1 MLNLD
6 PTMQGPHR
14 GGPGRGIVLALF
26 YVSGI
31 AGLIYQV
38 LWLRRLSLVFG
49 VTVYA
54 ASTVLAA
61 FMAGLAI
68 GSALSG
74 RILRRGLSPLAA
86 FGIAEILVG
95 ITGLLSPFLLDA
107 ASNLYSALH
116 RTAPE
121 SLSVLTVA
129 RLISSFAILAVPTA
143 MMGVTLPLLSAAVS
157 APGRAN
163 GTSISLLYATN
174 TLGAMSGTLLSGL
187 VLIPAIGIQRSF
199 VLAAALNVVVGVIAI
214 WIARG
219 DRPAE
224 AGRSIGRGD
233 DEHIDVVPGDVAP
246 GDVAPGFSRGIT
258 EQWPLCIVVIV
269 SGFASLGLEI
279 VWFRLMLQFVIATT
293 QAFTAMLATV
303 LGGIAIGGLIAA
315 WILRSPR
322 DHYAALG
329 IIQASTGVAAAGS
342 LTFLLWTV
350 EHGWKTMGL
359 WQAVILAILPPS
371 IFMGIGFPLA
381 LGIAGADWGRTPKIA
396 LGRKG
401 MISGSDPCPPSD
413 ANPRSDS
420 SPHVARRIGLLYSL
434 NVAGAIAGSLLA
446 GFVLLPRLGSVNAL
460 IALAALFVASGVWL
474 SLRRRRWIGAVAIVA
489 AFAWLSRDFP
499 DPFKV
504 AIDRRYGD
512 QLLEFWRHE
521 GAQTAVSVRASQFQ
535 HVLYL
540 DGLHQANDQPDMVR
554 LHRSL
559 GHLPMVLHGNP
570 SDVLVV
576 GMGGGA
582 TPGAVSQ
589 YPGARV
595 QIVELAEGVRQA
607 AEFFTHVNYDLLTQ
621 PNVSVRIDDGRNF
634 LALTDRRFDV
644 VTADII
650 QPGHAGAGH
659 VYSRE
664 YFSLVRN
671 ALQDD
676 GVVLQWI
683 GHRPRLEYTLIM
695 RTFLDVFPE
704 ATLWYDANFMVGTKR
719 PLRIDPRAL
728 DRLRDN
734 AMTRAALDA
743 VGLTGFDVL
752 RSWYTG
758 SAHEMRAFVG
768 DGPILTD
775 DRPLVE
781 YHHWLPRPEQQPP
794 LDLSSLKGDVS
805 RHVH

>member
-1 MLNLD
+1 MLS
-6 PTMQGPHR
+6 R
-14 GGPGRGIVLALF
+14 GVVFALF

-68 GSALSG
+68 GSALSS

-95 ITGLLSPFLLDA
+95 VTGLLSPYLLDA
-107 ASNLYSALH
+107 ASSLYSALH
-116 RTAPE
+116 RTAPD
-121 SLSVLTVA
+121 SLTVLTVA
-129 RLISSFAILAVPTA
+129 RLISSFAILALPTA

-157 APGRAN
+157 TPNGAN
-163 GTSISLLYATN
+163 GTSISLLYAIN

-187 VLIPAIGIQRSF
+187 ILIPAIGIQRSF
-199 VLAAALNVVVGVIAI
+199 LLAATLNVVVGAI
-214 WIARG
+214 SVWLSKSHDHPIESTTV
-219 DRPAE
+219 DRQSESNHQSAISDLKLTPLFL
-224 AGRSIGRGD
+224 
-233 DEHIDVVPGDVAP
+233 VVA
-246 GDVAPGFSRGIT
+246 
-258 EQWPLCIVVIV
+258 V

-293 QAFTAMLATV
+293 EAFTAMLATV

-315 WILRSPR
+315 WISRSPR

-329 IIQASTGVAAAGS
+329 VVQALTGVATIGS
-342 LTFLLWTV
+342 MTLLLWTV
-350 EHGWKTMGL
+350 ERGWNTLGL
-359 WQAVILAILPPS
+359 WPAVLLAILPPS

-381 LGIAGADWGRTPKIA
+381 LGIAGAERGQTPESA
-396 LGRKG
+396 LKTG
-401 MISGSDPCPPSD
+401 MISGSDPNPPSD
-413 ANPRSDS
+413 RQQD
-420 SPHVARRIGLLYSL
+420 VARRVGAMYSL

-460 IALAALFVASGVWL
+460 IALAALFLASGVWL
-474 SLRRRRWIGAVAIVA
+474 SLTGRRWIAAIAVVV
-489 AFAWLSRDFP
+489 AFAWMSRDFP
-499 DPFKV
+499 DPFTV

-540 DGLHQANDQPDMVR
+540 DGLHQANDQPEMVR
-554 LHRSL
+554 LHRAI

-570 SDVLVV
+570 KEVLVV

-589 YPGARV
+589 YPDARV

-607 AEFFTHVNYDLLTQ
+607 AQFFKHVNYDVVAQ
-621 PNVSVRIDDGRNF
+621 PNVAVRIDDGRNF

-671 ALQDD
+671 ALKDD
-676 GVVLQWI
+676 GVALQWI
-683 GHRPRLEYTLIM
+683 GHRPRVEYTLIM
-695 RTFLDVFPE
+695 RTFLEVFPD

-719 PLRIDPRAL
+719 PLRVDPQAIE
-728 DRLRDN
+728 RLRQHP
-734 AMTRAALDA
+734 MTRRALDA

-758 SAHEMRAFVG
+758 TSDEMRALVG
-768 DGPILTD
+768 DGVILTD

-794 LDLSSLKGDVS
+794 LDLSSFKGDVS

>member
-1 MLNLD
+1 MLS
-6 PTMQGPHR
+6 R
-14 GGPGRGIVLALF
+14 SAVLALF

-68 GSALSG
+68 GSVLSS
-74 RILRRGLSPLAA
+74 RLLRRGFSPLAA

-95 ITGLLSPFLLDA
+95 VTGLLSPFLLDA
-107 ASNLYSALH
+107 ASSLYAALH
-116 RTAPE
+116 RTEPD
-121 SLSVLTVA
+121 SLTILTAA
-129 RLISSFAILAVPTA
+129 RLITSFAILALPTA

-157 APGRAN
+157 VPGRSN
-163 GTSISLLYATN
+163 GTSISLLYAVN

-187 VLIPAIGIQRSF
+187 ILIPAIGIQRSF
-199 VLAAALNVVVGVIAI
+199 LLAATLNVIVGAIAI
-214 WIARG
+214 WIARA
-219 DRPAE
+219 DNPAK
-224 AGRSIGRGD
+224 AGHHSETDKTDSVVSAFRR
-233 DEHIDVVPGDVAP
+233 IDLTPLLVV
-246 GDVAPGFSRGIT
+246 
-258 EQWPLCIVVIV
+258 VVV

-293 QAFTAMLATV
+293 EAFTAMLATV

-315 WILRSPR
+315 WLLRSPR
-322 DHYAALG
+322 DHHAALG
-329 IIQASTGVAAAGS
+329 IVQALTGVAAAAS
-342 LTFLLWTV
+342 MTFLLWTV

-359 WQAVILAILPPS
+359 WPAVLLAILPPS

-381 LGIAGADWGRTPKIA
+381 LGIAGRRRDDDRQH
-396 LGRKG
+396 
-401 MISGSDPCPPSD
+401 D
-413 ANPRSDS
+413 
-420 SPHVARRIGLLYSL
+420 VARRIGALYSL
-434 NVAGAIAGSLLA
+434 NVSGAIAGSLLA
-446 GFVLLPRLGSVNAL
+446 GFLLLPRLGSVNAL
-460 IALAALFVASGVWL
+460 IALAGLFVVSGLWL
-474 SLRRRRWIGAVAIVA
+474 SLSRRRWVAAVAIVA
-489 AFAWLSRDFP
+489 SFVWLSQDFP
-499 DPFKV
+499 DPFKI

-512 QLLEFWRHE
+512 RLLEFWRHE
-521 GAQTAVSVRASQFQ
+521 GAQTAVSVRASEFQ

-554 LHRSL
+554 LHRAI

-570 SDVLVV
+570 KDVLVV

-589 YPGARV
+589 YADAQI

-607 AEFFTHVNYDLLTQ
+607 AQFFKHVNYDLLTR

-671 ALQDD
+671 AIKDD

-683 GHRPRLEYTLIM
+683 GHRPRIEYTLIM
-695 RTFLDVFPE
+695 RTFLDVFPD
-704 ATLWYDANFMVGTKR
+704 ATLWYDANFMVGTKQ
-719 PLRIDPRAL
+719 PLRIDFQEFE
-728 DRLRDN
+728 RLRWN
-734 AMTRAALDA
+734 ATTRAALDA
-743 VGLTGFDVL
+743 VGLTGADVL
-752 RSWYTG
+752 RSWYTAG
-758 SAHEMRAFVG
+758 ADEMRAFVG
-768 DGPILTD
+768 SGPVLTD

-781 YHHWLPRPEQQPP
+781 YHHWLPRPEEQPP
-794 LDLSSLKGDVS
+794 LDLSALKGDVA

>member
-1 MLNLD
+1 MLSPH
-6 PTMQGPHR
+6 PTMQTPHR
-14 GGPGRGIVLALF
+14 AGPGRRVVFGLF

-68 GSALSG
+68 GSALSS

-95 ITGLLSPFLLDA
+95 VTGLLSPFLLDA
-107 ASNLYSALH
+107 ASSLYAALH
-116 RTAPE
+116 RTAPD
-121 SLSVLTVA
+121 SLTVLTAA
-129 RLISSFAILAVPTA
+129 RLIASFAILALPTA
-143 MMGVTLPLLSAAVS
+143 MMGTTLPLLSAAVS
-157 APGRAN
+157 APGSAN
-163 GTSISLLYATN
+163 GTNISSLYAIN

-187 VLIPAIGIQRSF
+187 ILIPAIGIQRSF
-199 VLAAALNVVVGVIAI
+199 LLAATLNVVVGVIAL
-214 WIARG
+214 WIARAVRPAIA
-219 DRPAE
+219 DRPAKAGLYKDPIE
-224 AGRSIGRGD
+224 AAFRRTDGL
-233 DEHIDVVPGDVAP
+233 
-246 GDVAPGFSRGIT
+246 
-258 EQWPLCIVVIV
+258 QLLPLWIVVTI

-293 QAFTAMLATV
+293 EAFTAMLATV
-303 LGGIAIGGLIAA
+303 LGGIALGGLIAT

-322 DHYAALG
+322 DQVAALG
-329 IIQASTGVAAAGS
+329 IVQALTGVAAAGS
-342 LTFLLWTV
+342 MTFLLWTV
-350 EHGWKTMGL
+350 EQGWKTMGL
-359 WQAVILAILPPS
+359 WPAVLLAILPPS
-371 IFMGIGFPLA
+371 FFMGIGFPLA
-381 LGIAGADWGRTPKIA
+381 LGIAGARRGQTPKFA
-396 LGRKG
+396 LETGL
-401 MISGSDPCPPSD
+401 ISGSDPFSPSEPED
-413 ANPRSDS
+413 
-420 SPHVARRIGLLYSL
+420 VARRIGVMYSL

-446 GFVLLPRLGSVNAL
+446 GFVLLPRIGSVNAL
-460 IALAALFVASGVWL
+460 IALAGLFVASGLWL
-474 SLRRRRWIGAVAIVA
+474 TLSRRRWAAAVGIVL

-499 DPFKV
+499 DPFKI
-504 AIDRRYGD
+504 AIDRRYAD
-512 QLLEFWRHE
+512 RLHEFWRHE

-554 LHRSL
+554 LHRAI
-559 GHLPMVLHGNP
+559 GHLPMVLHGDP
-570 SDVLVV
+570 QDVLVV

-589 YPGARV
+589 YPGA
-595 QIVELAEGVRQA
+595 QIQVVELAEGVRQA
-607 AEFFTHVNYDLLTQ
+607 AQFFTHVNYDLLTR

-664 YFSLVRN
+664 YFSLVRD
-671 ALQDD
+671 AMKDD

-683 GHRPRLEYTLIM
+683 GHRPRVEYTLIM
-695 RTFLDVFPE
+695 RTFLEVFPE
-704 ATLWYDANFMVGTKR
+704 ATLWYDANFMVGTKQR
-719 PLRIDPRAL
+719 LRIDPEAL
-728 DRLRDN
+728 DRLRRN

-752 RSWYTG
+752 RSWYTAG
-758 SAHEMRAFVG
+758 AQEMRAFVG
-768 DGPILTD
+768 AGPVLSD

-781 YHHWLPRPEQQPP
+781 YHHWLPRPEEQPP
-794 LDLSSLKGDVS
+794 LDLSSLKGDVA

>member
-1 MLNLD
+1 MLSLH
-6 PTMQGPHR
+6 PTMQSPHR
-14 GGPGRGIVLALF
+14 GVPGRGVVFGLF

-68 GSALSG
+68 GSALSS

-95 ITGLLSPFLLDA
+95 VTGLLSPYLLDA
-107 ASNLYSALH
+107 ASSLYAALH
-116 RTAPE
+116 RTAPD
-121 SLSVLTVA
+121 SLTVLTAA
-129 RLISSFAILAVPTA
+129 RLISSFAILALPTA
-143 MMGVTLPLLSAAVS
+143 MMGTTLPLLSAAVS
-157 APGRAN
+157 ARGSAN
-163 GTSISLLYATN
+163 GTSISLLYAIN

-187 VLIPAIGIQRSF
+187 ILIPAIGIQRSF
-199 VLAAALNVVVGVIAI
+199 LLAATLNVMVGVIAL
-214 WIARG
+214 WIARADRLAIA
-219 DRPAE
+219 DRPAKDGLDKE
-224 AGRSIGRGD
+224 PIDAAVTRPD
-233 DEHIDVVPGDVAP
+233 DL
-246 GDVAPGFSRGIT
+246 
-258 EQWPLCIVVIV
+258 QLLPLWIVVIV

-293 QAFTAMLATV
+293 EAFTAMLATV
-303 LGGIAIGGLIAA
+303 LGGIALGGVVAT

-322 DHYAALG
+322 DQVAALG
-329 IIQASTGVAAAGS
+329 IVQALTGVAAAAS
-342 LTFLLWTV
+342 MTFLLWTV
-350 EHGWKTMGL
+350 EQGWKTMGL
-359 WQAVILAILPPS
+359 WPAVLLAILPPAF
-371 IFMGIGFPLA
+371 FMGIGFPLA
-381 LGIAGADWGRTPKIA
+381 LGIAGRKADWGRTPKFA
-396 LGRKG
+396 LDTG
-401 MISGSDPCPPSD
+401 MISGSDPNPPPD
-413 ANPRSDS
+413 PQE
-420 SPHVARRIGLLYSL
+420 HVARRIGTMYSL

-446 GFVLLPRLGSVNAL
+446 GFVLLPRFGSVNAL
-460 IALAALFVASGVWL
+460 IALAALFVASGLWL
-474 SLRRRRWIGAVAIVA
+474 SVSRRRWIAAVAIVS
-489 AFAWLSRDFP
+489 AFAWLARDFP
-499 DPFKV
+499 DPFKI
-504 AIDRRYGD
+504 AIDRRYAD
-512 QLLEFWRHE
+512 RLLEFWRHE

-554 LHRSL
+554 LHRAI
-559 GHLPMVLHGNP
+559 GHLPMVLHGHP
-570 SDVLVV
+570 KDVLVV

-589 YPGARV
+589 YPDAQI

-607 AEFFTHVNYDLLTQ
+607 AQFFKHVNYDLLTR

-659 VYSRE
+659 VYSRQ

-671 ALQDD
+671 ALKDD

-683 GHRPRLEYTLIM
+683 GHRPRVEYTLIM
-695 RTFLDVFPE
+695 RTFLEVFSE
-704 ATLWYDANFMVGTKR
+704 ATLWYDANFMVGTKQ
-719 PLRIDPRAL
+719 PLRIDPEAL
-728 DRLRDN
+728 DRLRQYET
-734 AMTRAALDA
+734 TRAALDA

-752 RSWYTG
+752 RSWYTAG
-758 SAHEMRAFVG
+758 AEEMRAFVG
-768 DGPILTD
+768 DGPVLTD

-781 YHHWLPRPEQQPP
+781 YHHWLPRPEEQPP
-794 LDLSSLKGDVS
+794 LNLSSLKGDVA

>member
-1 MLNLD
+1 MLS
-6 PTMQGPHR
+6 R
-14 GGPGRGIVLALF
+14 GVVFGLF

-95 ITGLLSPFLLDA
+95 VTGLLSPFLLDA
-107 ASNLYSALH
+107 ASSLYSALH
-116 RTAPE
+116 RTAPD

-163 GTSISLLYATN
+163 GTSISLLYAIN

-187 VLIPAIGIQRSF
+187 ILIPAIGIQQSF
-199 VLAAALNVVVGVIAI
+199 LLAAILNVAVGSIAI
-214 WIARG
+214 WLN
-219 DRPAE
+219 
-224 AGRSIGRGD
+224 RSMNRAISNPQSA
-233 DEHIDVVPGDVAP
+233 IDQRSAISNLKLTPLFVVVA
-246 GDVAPGFSRGIT
+246 
-258 EQWPLCIVVIV
+258 V

-315 WILRSPR
+315 WVLRSPR
-322 DHYAALG
+322 DHYASLG
-329 IIQASTGVAAAGS
+329 IVQALTGVAAAGS
-342 LTFLLWTV
+342 MTFLLWTV
-350 EHGWKTMGL
+350 EQGWKTMGL

-381 LGIAGADWGRTPKIA
+381 LGIAGRRLDDDRQE
-396 LGRKG
+396 
-401 MISGSDPCPPSD
+401 D
-413 ANPRSDS
+413 
-420 SPHVARRIGLLYSL
+420 VARRIGAMYSL

-460 IALAALFVASGVWL
+460 IALSALFVASGVWL
-474 SLRRRRWIGAVAIVA
+474 SGRRRRWIAAVAVVA

-540 DGLHQANDQPDMVR
+540 DGLHQANDQPEMVR
-554 LHRSL
+554 LHRAL
-559 GHLPMVLHGNP
+559 GHLPMVLHGHP
-570 SDVLVV
+570 RDVLVV

-589 YPGARV
+589 YPDARI

-607 AEFFTHVNYDLLTQ
+607 AQFFNHVNYGLLTQ
-621 PNVSVRIDDGRNF
+621 PNVTVRIDDGRNF

-676 GVVLQWI
+676 GVALQWI

-695 RTFLDVFPE
+695 RTFLDVFPD

-719 PLRIDPRAL
+719 PLRVDPGAL
-728 DRLRDN
+728 DRLRQN
-734 AMTRAALDA
+734 AMTREALDA

-758 SAHEMRAFVG
+758 SAEEMRAFVG

-781 YHHWLPRPEQQPP
+781 YHHWLPRPEEQPP
-794 LDLSSLKGDVS
+794 LNLSSLKGDVS

>member
-1 MLNLD
+1 MLS
-6 PTMQGPHR
+6 R
-14 GGPGRGIVLALF
+14 GVVFGLF

-74 RILRRGLSPLAA
+74 RILRRGRSPLAA

-95 ITGLLSPFLLDA
+95 VTGLLSPFLLDA
-107 ASNLYSALH
+107 ASSLYSALH
-116 RTAPE
+116 RTAPD
-121 SLSVLTVA
+121 SLTVLTAA
-129 RLISSFAILAVPTA
+129 RLISSFAILALPTA
-143 MMGVTLPLLSAAVS
+143 MMGITLPLLSAAVS
-157 APGRAN
+157 GPGRAN
-163 GTSISLLYATN
+163 GTNISLLYAIN

-187 VLIPAIGIQRSF
+187 ILIPAIGIQRSF
-199 VLAAALNVVVGVIAI
+199 MLAATLNVAVGAI
-214 WIARG
+214 SLWLAKSPNRQSQSPTTNPPSPSSRQSPIL
-219 DRPAE
+219 
-224 AGRSIGRGD
+224 
-233 DEHIDVVPGDVAP
+233 DVTL
-246 GDVAPGFSRGIT
+246 S
-258 EQWPLCIVVIV
+258 PLLIVVAV

-303 LGGIAIGGLIAA
+303 LGGIAVGGLIAA

-322 DHYAALG
+322 DHYASLGTVQAL
-329 IIQASTGVAAAGS
+329 TGVAAAGS
-342 LTFLLWTV
+342 MTFLLWTV

-381 LGIAGADWGRTPKIA
+381 LGIAGAKRGRTPKFA
-396 LGRKG
+396 LKTG
-401 MISGSDPCPPSD
+401 MISGSDPNPPSD
-413 ANPRSDS
+413 TPEDI
-420 SPHVARRIGLLYSL
+420 ARRIGTMYSL

-446 GFVLLPRLGSVNAL
+446 GFVLLPRIGSVNAL
-460 IALAALFVASGVWL
+460 IALSALFVASGVWL
-474 SLRRRRWIGAVAIVA
+474 SVTRRRWVAAVAIVL
-489 AFAWLSRDFP
+489 AFGWLSLDFP

-521 GAQTAVSVRASQFQ
+521 GAQTAVSIRASQFQ

-554 LHRSL
+554 LHRAI

-570 SDVLVV
+570 ANVLVV

-589 YPGARV
+589 YPDARV
-595 QIVELAEGVRQA
+595 QIVELADGVRQA
-607 AEFFTHVNYDLLTQ
+607 AQFFKHVNYDLLER

-671 ALQDD
+671 ALTDD
-676 GVVLQWI
+676 GVALQWI

-695 RTFLDVFPE
+695 RTFLEVFPE

-719 PLRIDPRAL
+719 PLRLDPHAL
-728 DRLRDN
+728 DRLRRH
-734 AMTRAALDA
+734 AATREALDA
-743 VGLTGFDVL
+743 VGLTSFDEL
-752 RSWYTG
+752 RGWYTG
-758 SAHEMRAFVG
+758 GAAEMRAFVG
-768 DGPILTD
+768 SGPVLTD

-781 YHHWLPRPEQQPP
+781 YHHWLPRPEEQPR
-794 LDLSSLKGDVS
+794 LDLSSLKGDVA

>member
-1 MLNLD
+1 MLSLY
-6 PTMQGPHR
+6 PTMQSPHR
-14 GGPGRGIVLALF
+14 GDPGRGVVFGLF

-61 FMAGLAI
+61 FMAGLAV
-68 GSALSG
+68 GSALSD
-74 RILRRGLSPLAA
+74 RILRRGRGPHRADFARWGGGLSPLAA

-95 ITGLLSPFLLDA
+95 VTGLLSPFLLDA
-107 ASNLYSALH
+107 AANLYSALH
-116 RTAPE
+116 RTAPD
-121 SLSVLTVA
+121 SLGVLTVA

-163 GTSISLLYATN
+163 GTSISLLYAIN

-187 VLIPAIGIQRSF
+187 ILIPAIGIQRSF
-199 VLAAALNVVVGVIAI
+199 MLAAFLNVIVGAISI

-219 DRPAE
+219 DRPPKGGLYKE
-224 AGRSIGRGD
+224 
-233 DEHIDVVPGDVAP
+233 EEAP
-246 GDVAPGFSRGIT
+246 GGDGL
-258 EQWPLCIVVIV
+258 WPLWIVVTV

-279 VWFRLMLQFVIATT
+279 VWFRLMLQFVIATSE
-293 QAFTAMLATV
+293 AFTAMLATV

-315 WILRSPR
+315 SILRSPR
-322 DHYAALG
+322 DQYASLG
-329 IIQASTGVAAAGS
+329 IVQALTGVAAAAS
-342 LTFLLWTV
+342 MTFLLWTV
-350 EHGWKTMGL
+350 EQGWKTMGL

-371 IFMGIGFPLA
+371 ILMGIGFPLA
-381 LGIAGADWGRTPKIA
+381 LGIAGANRGRTPKIA
-396 LGRKG
+396 LDRKG
-401 MISGSDPCPPSD
+401 MISGSDPNPPSD
-413 ANPRSDS
+413 QPEN
-420 SPHVARRIGLLYSL
+420 VARRVGTMYSL

-460 IALAALFVASGVWL
+460 LALAALFVASGVWL
-474 SLRRRRWIGAVAIVA
+474 SVRRRRWIAAAAIVT
-489 AFAWLSRDFP
+489 AFVLLSRDFP

-504 AIDRRYGD
+504 AIDRRYGG

-540 DGLHQANDQPDMVR
+540 DGLHQANDQPEMVR
-554 LHRSL
+554 LHRAI

-570 SDVLVV
+570 SEVLVV

-607 AEFFTHVNYDLLTQ
+607 ARFFRHVNYDLLAQ

-634 LALTDRRFDV
+634 LALTGRRFDV

-664 YFSLVRN
+664 YFSLVRG

-695 RTFLDVFPE
+695 RTFLDVFPD
-704 ATLWYDANFMVGTKR
+704 ATLWYDANFLVGTKR
-719 PLRIDPRAL
+719 PLRVDPRAL
-728 DRLRDN
+728 DRLRQH
-734 AMTRAALDA
+734 AMTRDALDA

-758 SAHEMRAFVG
+758 GADEMRAFVG

-781 YHHWLPRPEQQPP
+781 YHHWLPRPEEQPP

>member
-1 MLNLD
+1 MLSLH
-6 PTMQGPHR
+6 PTMQSPHR
-14 GGPGRGIVLALF
+14 GGPGRGVVFALF
-26 YVSGI
+26 YASGI

-68 GSALSG
+68 GSALSS

-86 FGIAEILVG
+86 FGVAEILVG
-95 ITGLLSPFLLDA
+95 VTGLLSPFLLDA
-107 ASNLYSALH
+107 AASLYSALH
-116 RTAPE
+116 RTAPD
-121 SLSVLTVA
+121 SLTVLTVA
-129 RLISSFAILAVPTA
+129 RLISSFAILALPTA

-157 APGRAN
+157 APGKAD
-163 GTSISLLYATN
+163 GTGISLLYAIN
-174 TLGAMSGTLLSGL
+174 TLGAMTGTLLSGL
-187 VLIPAIGIQRSF
+187 ILIPAIGIQRAF
-199 VLAAALNVVVGVIAI
+199 LLAATLNVVVGAIAI
-214 WIARG
+214 WMARPVDFG
-219 DRPAE
+219 SRVSDR
-224 AGRSIGRGD
+224 GSID
-233 DEHIDVVPGDVAP
+233 DRQSPIDPQSAIRNP
-246 GDVAPGFSRGIT
+246 PSSAL
-258 EQWPLCIVVIV
+258 WIVVTV

-293 QAFTAMLATV
+293 EAFTAMLATV

-315 WILRSPR
+315 WISRSPR
-322 DHYAALG
+322 DQYAALG
-329 IIQASTGVAAAGS
+329 VVQALTGVATVGS
-342 LTFLLWTV
+342 MTFLLWTV

-359 WQAVILAILPPS
+359 WPAVLLAILPAS

-381 LGIAGADWGRTPKIA
+381 LGIAGAIRGQTPKFA
-396 LGRKG
+396 LKTG
-401 MISGSDPCPPSD
+401 MISGSDPNPPSD
-413 ANPRSDS
+413 RRED
-420 SPHVARRIGLLYSL
+420 VARRIGAMYSL

-460 IALAALFVASGVWL
+460 IALAASFVASGLWL
-474 SLRRRRWIGAVAIVA
+474 SLSRRRWITATAVVA
-489 AFAWLSRDFP
+489 AFVWLSRDFP

-512 QLLEFWRHE
+512 QLLEFWRQE

-540 DGLHQANDQPDMVR
+540 DGLHQANDQPEMVR
-554 LHRSL
+554 LHRAI

-570 SDVLVV
+570 KEVLVV

-589 YPGARV
+589 YPDAQV
-595 QIVELAEGVRQA
+595 QIVELSEGVRQA
-607 AEFFTHVNYDLLTQ
+607 AQFFKHVNYDLLAQ
-621 PNVSVRIDDGRNF
+621 PNVTVRIDDGRNF

-664 YFSLVRN
+664 YFSLVRD
-671 ALQDD
+671 ALKDD

-683 GHRPRLEYTLIM
+683 GHRPRVEYTLIM
-695 RTFLDVFPE
+695 RTFLEVFPD
-704 ATLWYDANFMVGTKR
+704 ATLWYDANFIVGTKR
-719 PLRIDPRAL
+719 PLRIDPQAI
-728 DRLRDN
+728 DRLRQHPV
-734 AMTRAALDA
+734 TREALDA

-758 SAHEMRAFVG
+758 SADEMRAFVG
-768 DGPILTD
+768 GGAVLTD

-781 YHHWLPRPEQQPP
+781 YHHWLPRPERQPP
-794 LDLSSLKGDVS
+794 LDLSSFKGDVS

>member
-1 MLNLD
+1 MLS
-6 PTMQGPHR
+6 R
-14 GGPGRGIVLALF
+14 GAVLALF
-26 YVSGI
+26 YASGI

-38 LWLRRLSLVFG
+38 LWLRRLSLIFG

-68 GSALSG
+68 GSAISS
-74 RILRRGLSPLAA
+74 RVLRRGLSPLAA

-95 ITGLLSPFLLDA
+95 VTGLLSPVLLDA
-107 ASNLYSALH
+107 ASSLYSLLH
-116 RTAPE
+116 QASPDSLGMLTA
-121 SLSVLTVA
+121 A
-129 RLISSFAILAVPTA
+129 RLFSSFAILAVPTA

-163 GTSISLLYATN
+163 GTSISLLYSVN
-174 TLGAMSGTLLSGL
+174 TLGAMTGTLLSGL
-187 VLIPAIGIQRSF
+187 FLIPAIGIQRSF
-199 VLAAALNVVVGVIAI
+199 VLAASLNVMVGVVSI
-214 WIARG
+214 WLSKSAAHEPSEPNADHRL
-219 DRPAE
+219 
-224 AGRSIGRGD
+224 
-233 DEHIDVVPGDVAP
+233 PGDEQSAGARATLTPLFLVVA
-246 GDVAPGFSRGIT
+246 
-258 EQWPLCIVVIV
+258 V

-303 LGGIAIGGLIAA
+303 LGGIAVGGLIAA
-315 WILRSPR
+315 WLLRSPR

-329 IIQASTGVAAAGS
+329 VVQAMTGVAAAGS
-342 LTFLLWTV
+342 MTFLLWSV
-350 EHGWKTMGL
+350 DAGWNTMAL
-359 WQAVILAILPPS
+359 WPAVLIAILPPS

-381 LGIAGADWGRTPKIA
+381 LGVAGRRAD
-396 LGRKG
+396 
-401 MISGSDPCPPSD
+401 SDHD
-413 ANPRSDS
+413 YD
-420 SPHVARRIGLLYSL
+420 VARRVGGMYSL
-434 NVAGAIAGSLLA
+434 NVAGAIVGSLLA
-446 GFVLLPRLGSVNAL
+446 GFVILPRAGSVNAL
-460 IALAALFVASGVWL
+460 IALSALFVVSGLWL
-474 SLRRRRWIGAVAIVA
+474 AVVRRRVVA
-489 AFAWLSRDFP
+489 AVVILAAFIWLSRDFP

-512 QLLEFWRHE
+512 ALLEFWRHE

-540 DGLHQANDQPDMVR
+540 DGLHQANDQPEMVR
-554 LHRSL
+554 LHRAI

-570 SDVLVV
+570 KDVLVV

-589 YPGARV
+589 YPSARI

-607 AEFFTHVNYDLLTQ
+607 AQFFTHVNYDLLTR
-621 PNVSVRIDDGRNF
+621 PNVAVRIDDGRNF
-634 LALTDRRFDV
+634 LSLTDRRFDV

-671 ALQDD
+671 ALKDN

-683 GHRPRLEYTLIM
+683 GHRPSVEYTLIM
-695 RTFLDVFPE
+695 RTFLDVFPD
-704 ATLWYDANFMVGTKR
+704 ATLWYDANFMVGSTR
-719 PLRIDPRAL
+719 PLRIDPGAL
-728 DRLRDN
+728 DRLRQDDT
-734 AMTRAALDA
+734 TRAALDA
-743 VGLTGFDVL
+743 VGLTGFDTL
-752 RSWYTG
+752 RSWYTAG
-758 SAHEMRAFVG
+758 ADEMRAFVG
-768 DGPILTD
+768 EGPVLTD

-781 YHHWLPRPEQQPP
+781 YHHFLPRPEEQPP
-794 LDLSSLKGDVS
+794 LNLSSLKGDFA

>member
-1 MLNLD
+1 MPSPH
-6 PTMQGPHR
+6 PTTQSPRR
-14 GGPGRGIVLALF
+14 GGPGQGFVFGLF

-68 GSALSG
+68 GSVLSS
-74 RILRRGLSPLAA
+74 RLLRRGFSPLAA
-86 FGIAEILVG
+86 FGVAEILVG
-95 ITGLLSPFLLDA
+95 VTGLLSPVLLDA
-107 ASNLYSALH
+107 ASSLYAALH
-116 RTAPE
+116 RTEPD
-121 SLSVLTVA
+121 SLTVLTAA
-129 RLISSFAILAVPTA
+129 RLITSFAILALPTA
-143 MMGVTLPLLSAAVS
+143 MMGITLPLLSAAVS

-163 GTSISLLYATN
+163 GTSISLLYAVN

-187 VLIPAIGIQRSF
+187 ILIPAIGIQRSF
-199 VLAAALNVVVGVIAI
+199 LLAAFLNVLVGLIAI
-214 WIARG
+214 LLARA
-219 DRPAE
+219 DRPPQGGLYKEEERDRPPQETQIE
-224 AGRSIGRGD
+224 AAFRLPESDRLPKGD
-233 DEHIDVVPGDVAP
+233 
-246 GDVAPGFSRGIT
+246 SL
-258 EQWPLCIVVIV
+258 WPLWIVVTV

-293 QAFTAMLATV
+293 EAFTAMLATV

-315 WILRSPR
+315 WLLRSPR
-322 DHYAALG
+322 DRHAALG
-329 IIQASTGVAAAGS
+329 IVQALTGVAAAAS
-342 LTFLLWTV
+342 MTFLLWTV

-359 WQAVILAILPPS
+359 WPAVLLAILPPS

-381 LGIAGADWGRTPKIA
+381 LGIAG
-396 LGRKG
+396 
-401 MISGSDPCPPSD
+401 
-413 ANPRSDS
+413 RSRDDDRQ
-420 SPHVARRIGLLYSL
+420 HVARRIGVLYSL
-434 NVAGAIAGSLLA
+434 NVGGAIAGSLLA

-460 IALAALFVASGVWL
+460 IALAGLFVASGLWL
-474 SLRRRRWIGAVAIVA
+474 SLTRRRWVAAVIIVA
-489 AFAWLSRDFP
+489 SFAWLSQDFP
-499 DPFKV
+499 DPFKI

-512 QLLEFWRHE
+512 RLLEFWRHE

-554 LHRSL
+554 LHRAI

-570 SDVLVV
+570 KEVLVV

-589 YPGARV
+589 YPDAQI

-607 AEFFTHVNYDLLTQ
+607 AQFFKHVNYDLLTQ
-621 PNVSVRIDDGRNF
+621 PNVGVRIDDGRNF
-634 LALTDRRFDV
+634 LALSDRRFDV

-671 ALQDD
+671 ALKDD

-683 GHRPRLEYTLIM
+683 GHRPRTEYTLIM
-695 RTFLDVFPE
+695 RTFLDVFPD
-704 ATLWYDANFMVGTKR
+704 ATLWYDANFMVGTR
-719 PLRIDPRAL
+719 QPLRIDFQAL
-728 DRLRDN
+728 ERLRRN
-734 AMTRAALDA
+734 ATTRAALDA
-743 VGLTGFDVL
+743 VGLTGAEVL
-752 RSWYTG
+752 RSWY
-758 SAHEMRAFVG
+758 SAGADEMRAFVG
-768 DGPILTD
+768 SGPVLTD

-781 YHHWLPRPEQQPP
+781 YHHWLPRPEDQPP
-794 LDLSSLKGDVS
+794 LDLSALKGDVA